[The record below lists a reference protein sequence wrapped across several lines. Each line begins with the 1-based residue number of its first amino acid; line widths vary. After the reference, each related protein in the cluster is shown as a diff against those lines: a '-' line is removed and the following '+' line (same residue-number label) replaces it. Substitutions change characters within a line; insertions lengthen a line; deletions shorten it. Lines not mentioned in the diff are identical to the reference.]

1 MNCRFCHTPLTEVFV
16 DLGMSPL
23 SNGYLR
29 PDQLDAP
36 EVFFPLQ
43 VRVCSECFLV
53 QLPQYESPDVIFD
66 DYHYFSSYSES
77 WLAHAKR
84 YVEAVSPRFSIDS
97 NSKVVEIA
105 SNDGY
110 LLQYFAKAGVPVL
123 GVEPADTVAAA
134 AVEKGIPTR
143 VEFFGEVLAKQLV
156 AEGHT
161 ADLVIGEQR
170 LAHVPD
176 LNDFSKACGFC

>member
-43 VRVCSECFLV
+43 VRVCSECVLV

-66 DYHYFSSYSES
+66 D
-77 WLAHAKR
+77 
-84 YVEAVSPRFSIDS
+84 
-97 NSKVVEIA
+97 
-105 SNDGY
+105 
-110 LLQYFAKAGVPVL
+110 
-123 GVEPADTVAAA
+123 
-134 AVEKGIPTR
+134 
-143 VEFFGEVLAKQLV
+143 
-156 AEGHT
+156 
-161 ADLVIGEQR
+161 
-170 LAHVPD
+170 
-176 LNDFSKACGFC
+176 